1 MAIHFR
7 KPKVS
12 KKAVEKI
19 QQELAVEKKQKEYS
33 KKYPDEYVDE
43 IPKKVIDLDEDG
55 KWKLVLSCRRRND
68 DEEGLPYVDIRLYMT
83 SEKYTG
89 YTKNGFSI
97 SVLDKWDEFKKTIDQ
112 MDKEMHAKKGLF

>member
-12 KKAVEKI
+12 TKSVEKI
-19 QQELAVEKKQKEYS
+19 QKEVAVAKAQREYS

-43 IPKKVIDLDEDG
+43 IPKKVLDLDDEG

-68 DEEGLPYVDIRLYMT
+68 DEEGLPYVDMRLYKT
-83 SEKYTG
+83 SEIYTG

-97 SVLDKWDEFKKTIDQ
+97 NVLEKWDEFKKLIDQ
-112 MDKEMHAKKGLF
+112 MDKEMHKKKGLF